1 MDKEQGRIIMMSFL
15 LFAFCIL
22 ALMLLAEIEQ
32 KVRDELSGYRKILE
46 ERAERELYADS
57 GKNDMDTGQ
66 Q

>member
-1 MDKEQGRIIMMSFL
+1 MMSFL
-15 LFAFCIL
+15 LFAFYIM

>member
-15 LFAFCIL
+15 LVAFCIL
-22 ALMLLAEIEQ
+22 FLMLIAAIQEKIE
-32 KVRDELSGYRKILE
+32 DELSGYRKILE
-46 ERAERELYADS
+46 KMSEKELYADS